1 MNREINENMIVPQKK
16 FDTIFEEY
24 VEKRKKFDAL
34 KSGQAAAAAA
44 GGGDGETGQKNEV
57 ETLKNKIAVI
67 QKTAEI
73 ELRHAKETAAKHA

>member
-1 MNREINENMIVPQKK
+1 MNREINDNMINPQKK

-44 GGGDGETGQKNEV
+44 GGGDDGGQKNEV
-57 ETLKNKIAVI
+57 ETLKNKIVVI
-67 QKTAEI
+67 
-73 ELRHAKETAAKHA
+73 